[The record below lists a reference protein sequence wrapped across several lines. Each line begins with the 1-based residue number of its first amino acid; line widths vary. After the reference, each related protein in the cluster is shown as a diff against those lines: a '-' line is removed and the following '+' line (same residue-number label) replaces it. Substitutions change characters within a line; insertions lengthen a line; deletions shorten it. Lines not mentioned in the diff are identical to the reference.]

1 MVNDTSVYWNITQL
15 SSKNEWFDE
24 ITRTVLVILTILCF
38 IFYLYFITVLLNVF
52 FSSPHMRENARY
64 VLFAHM
70 LINDT
75 LYLALG
81 ILLLLSAL
89 YIIYFPMPLCCIIL
103 TLAASSFR
111 VTPYNLAVMSLE
123 RYIAICFPLRHVEF
137 CNAGRA
143 KLAIVM
149 IWVIGFTPSIAD
161 LTAITYSYKYTSL
174 SFNVLCARS
183 MLVISPLQNIVRSFI
198 HILSFTMVALIILF
212 TYIKVMLVARKF
224 GSGGSSAFKAGRTV
238 MLHAVQLM
246 LCMISFISSLT
257 ETFSRDYIT
266 FMLVSNFLIFTCL
279 PRFLSPVIY
288 GIRDEAFSKY
298 IRKLYSVKSLIN
310 IS

>member
-1 MVNDTSVYWNITQL
+1 MANSTSVHWNITQL
-15 SSKNEWFDE
+15 STINERVDE
-24 ITRTVLVILTILCF
+24 ISRTVLVILTILCF
-38 IFYLYFITVLLNVF
+38 IVFVYFITVLLNVF

-81 ILLLLSAL
+81 ILLLLSSL

-123 RYIAICFPLRHVEF
+123 RYIAICFPLRHLEF
-137 CNAGRA
+137 CTAGGA
-143 KLAIVM
+143 KSAIAMV
-149 IWVIGFTPSIAD
+149 WVIGFAPSIAD
-161 LTAITYSYKYTSL
+161 LTVIIYSYKYTFL
-174 SFNVLCARS
+174 SFNVLCDLS
-183 MLVISPLQNIVRSFI
+183 MFMISPLQNIIRSFI
-198 HILSFTMVALIILF
+198 HILSFTIVALIIIF

-224 GSGGSSAFKAGRTV
+224 GSGRSSAFKAGRTV

-257 ETFSRDYIT
+257 ETFSPDYIT
-266 FMLVSNFLIFTCL
+266 FMLISNFLIFTCL
-279 PRFLSPVIY
+279 PRFLSPAIY

-298 IRKLYSVKSLIN
+298 IRKLYSGKF
-310 IS
+310 